1 MRTLSRTEA
10 AALARNGTKFLVNG
24 RTLDAHA
31 IRSLPPAHGKKA
43 GLLARLCEQMIGVLA
58 EGFTRLS
65 ESNDRAT
72 RAQLAL
78 MEQFA
83 DEPAAP
89 VAKALPAPPTAQ
101 WELEIT
107 RDVSR
112 RISQITATSTSDN
125 PGWTFEIVR
134 DHAARP
140 QKIIATPT

>member
-31 IRSLPPAHGKKA
+31 IRSLPPGQGKKQ

-83 DEPAAP
+83 DDPAAP
-89 VAKALPAPPTAQ
+89 AAIALPAPTAQ

-125 PGWTFEIVR
+125 PSWTFEIVR

-140 QKIIATPT
+140 RKIIATPT

>member
-31 IRSLPPAHGKKA
+31 IRSLPPAHGKKQ

-83 DEPAAP
+83 DDPAAP
-89 VAKALPAPPTAQ
+89 APAALPAPAAQ

-112 RISQITATSTSDN
+112 RISQITATSAGDN